1 MQLFDLQLGTSLRL
15 ELERAPEIEGPVPGR
30 VERDCG
36 KPGSAPAG
44 QAAAFAG
51 AREVTPHQ
59 VSEGK
64 DLKTSQV
71 ILKEESLNSLERD
84 NSSVYN

>member
-1 MQLFDLQLGTSLRL
+1 MFIEFLIFLPETAVQLFDLQLGTSLR
-15 ELERAPEIEGPVPGR
+15 LERAPEIEGPVPGR

-51 AREVTPHQ
+51 AHEVIPHRA
-59 VSEGK
+59 SEGK
-64 DLKTSQV
+64 DLKTRQV
-71 ILKEESLNSLERD
+71 FF
-84 NSSVYN
+84 